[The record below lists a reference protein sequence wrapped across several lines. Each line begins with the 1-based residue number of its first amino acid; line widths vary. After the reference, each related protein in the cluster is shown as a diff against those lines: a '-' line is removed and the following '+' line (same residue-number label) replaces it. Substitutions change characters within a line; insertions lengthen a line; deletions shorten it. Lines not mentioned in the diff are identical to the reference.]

1 MTIVLIITEEPK
13 VSHAA
18 PKPRWKNASQ
28 EQKESYKAVL
38 EQKLESISLSNDA
51 KDCQDVKCKKE
62 NHCIEVD
69 HFMVDIL
76 DSIESASF
84 QTLPVN
90 NSNPS
95 RKKKNVPGWSLEVK
109 PFRDDTLFWSQIWK
123 SAGRPINT
131 ELHKIMKRTRN
142 IYHYQAPIRTETS
155 LDNLFQGHELV

>member
-1 MTIVLIITEEPK
+1 MGDIVLDAGVLHLVDNSSDHCVIYCVIDIGGIITEEPK

-18 PKPRWKNASQ
+18 PKPSWKNASQ

-51 KDCQDVKCKKE
+51 KDCQDVKCKNE
-62 NHCIEVD
+62 NHCMEVD

-95 RKKKNVPGWSLEVK
+95 RKQKNVPGY
-109 PFRDDTLFWSQIWK
+109 R
-123 SAGRPINT
+123 SADYYIVLNNFT
-131 ELHKIMKRTRN
+131 
-142 IYHYQAPIRTETS
+142 
-155 LDNLFQGHELV
+155 